1 MDFEQFFH
9 ECIKAPLNNLLT
21 ELSRSN
27 IDLLSSGNQEKTNE
41 TVKKILDSSYFQNS
55 LEDRRASYDCH
66 ARFKCSINEGPE
78 LKISSTYPLCFAPIP
93 NENYFYCRGNLTEA
107 TKSLYDE
114 IIPSRD
120 YSSHSYEWK
129 YLFSVEHAV
138 EALGLV
144 KNKLSEYKKH
154 RFTCLDS

>member
-9 ECIKAPLNNLLT
+9 ECIKVPLNDLLT

-78 LKISSTYPLCFAPIP
+78 LKISSTYPLCLLLYPMKITFTAGGTLQKLQKV
-93 NENYFYCRGNLTEA
+93 FMTRLFQAA
-107 TKSLYDE
+107 TIQVIHMNGSISL
-114 IIPSRD
+114 
-120 YSSHSYEWK
+120 
-129 YLFSVEHAV
+129 A
-138 EALGLV
+138 
-144 KNKLSEYKKH
+144 
-154 RFTCLDS
+154 

>member
-1 MDFEQFFH
+1 MY
-9 ECIKAPLNNLLT
+9 KAPLNNLLT

-107 TKSLYDE
+107 TKVFMTRLFQAATIQVIHMNGSISL
-114 IIPSRD
+114 
-120 YSSHSYEWK
+120 
-129 YLFSVEHAV
+129 A
-138 EALGLV
+138 
-144 KNKLSEYKKH
+144 
-154 RFTCLDS
+154 